1 LIDTLQSACSSAESS
16 TRASSR
22 SLRVG
27 TLSSRCERPPAGSG
41 RASPSAAPRSTGR
54 VGPKPPTDEPSVPRS
69 TQNSPFVTPS
79 GRDSPGSSGYVLTRT
94 ALTSLRAYA
103 DLTKPRLL
111 PLVLFTGL
119 PVFGMAARGW
129 PSIGFA
135 ALTLLGIA
143 LAAASANTLNAWIE
157 RDIDARMERT
167 RERPLPSGRIAPRA
181 ALRFGLALGVASTG
195 LLALCAGRAAA
206 GLGVASIL
214 FYVFVYT
221 IWLKPRSA
229 WNAVIGGA
237 AGAAAPLIA
246 DAAVNGRVGAPGL
259 LLFSIVFFWQP
270 PHVWAIAL
278 YRKSDYQAAGI
289 PMLPSV
295 IGDEATRW
303 RMLWYTLGLIPVTLA
318 PVALGLLGPVYLA
331 VALGMNAWF
340 VGSAVRLLRRRT
352 PDAARDVFRVSL
364 AYLFSLFLAMNVD
377 LVARL

>member
-1 LIDTLQSACSSAESS
+1 M
-16 TRASSR
+16 
-22 SLRVG
+22 
-27 TLSSRCERPPAGSG
+27 
-41 RASPSAAPRSTGR
+41 
-54 VGPKPPTDEPSVPRS
+54 
-69 TQNSPFVTPS
+69 
-79 GRDSPGSSGYVLTRT
+79 
-94 ALTSLRAYA
+94 
-103 DLTKPRLL
+103 
-111 PLVLFTGL
+111 LFTGL
-119 PVFGMAARGW
+119 PVFGMAAGGW
-129 PSIGFA
+129 PSLGFA
-135 ALTLLGIA
+135 GLTLLGIA

-195 LLALCAGRAAA
+195 VLALTGGPAAA

-246 DAAVNGRVGAPGL
+246 DAAVNGRIGAAGL

-303 RMLWYTLGLIPVTLA
+303 RMLWYTLGLIPITLA

-331 VALGMNAWF
+331 VALGMNVWF
-340 VGSAVRLLRRRT
+340 VGSALRLLRRRT
-352 PDAARDVFRVSL
+352 PDAARDMFRVSL